1 MHCLQEKKADMK
13 ALVATTEHT
22 DFAPFIDAK
31 IFTVT
36 EIHAAVRI
44 ADVFFPNENEQ
55 ASFLDYLSVA
65 VAVWAPIN
73 GHVCVNLA
81 DVAGQINDE
90 IGSSSEDSEDQALNA
105 VVWPDAE
112 EWIRFLQESR
122 LVAHPDVNS
131 LDDVDYTKPLVLHN
145 SKLYLTRQWADEG
158 LVASAL
164 RHRLGSSPTVLP
176 SQAAEWITPIF
187 GKEFTETKEPNLQS
201 EAVRKALTHNTS
213 VLLGGPGTGK
223 TYTIAGLLHALFSE
237 HASHAKA
244 DSILRV
250 AIAAPTAKAARQVT
264 SSVEKSLKLA
274 HFPLDHQEA
283 ILTITKA
290 SSTIH
295 RLLGSVPGNRGRF
308 AHHAQNFLPYDVVII
323 DEVSMVSLPLM
334 ARVLESL
341 APTTKLVLVGDP
353 QQLKS
358 VESGA
363 VLPDIA
369 SLHGQ
374 QAFPITKLLFN
385 RRQENEAGKVNAIGE
400 LATLISEADSNPNAA
415 DDIVAFIEADHS
427 EITYI
432 SLPNSSTDPTKSS
445 TLSKLNPFFTG
456 YEQALEAAKSGNAD
470 KALASLASIRVLCG
484 HRQGPF
490 GVSDWNELIAD
501 KVGVRKTIG
510 ALGQPLL
517 NTRNDSQTGLANGDT
532 GIVVKDG
539 KSRKVCFAN
548 QTKTFE
554 PTALENIEVA
564 FATTIHKSQGSEFET
579 VVVIVP
585 RLDSPLLR
593 RELLYTAVTRARKHL
608 VIVGSQEAISAA
620 VNRPIVRVS
629 GLADRIRH

>member
-1 MHCLQEKKADMK
+1 MK

-55 ASFLDYLSVA
+55 ASFLDYLSIA

-90 IGSSSEDSEDQALNA
+90 IGSSYEDSEDQALNA

-112 EWIRFLQESR
+112 EWIRHLQESR

-131 LDDVDYTKPLVLHN
+131 MDDVDYTKPLVLHN

-158 LVASAL
+158 LVANKL
-164 RHRLGSSPTVLP
+164 RHRLGSSPTDLP

-187 GKEFTETKEPNLQS
+187 GKESTETKEPNLQA
-201 EAVRKALTHNTS
+201 EAVQKALTHNTS

-237 HASHAKA
+237 HASHTKA

-283 ILTITKA
+283 ILNITKA

-415 DDIVAFIEADHS
+415 DDIVTFIEADHS

-456 YEQALEAAKSGNAD
+456 YEQALEAAKAGNAD

-517 NTRNDSQTGLANGDT
+517 NTRNDSRTGLANGDT

-585 RLDSPLLR
+585 LLDSPLLR

-620 VNRPIVRVS
+620 VNRPIVRAS

>member
-1 MHCLQEKKADMK
+1 
-13 ALVATTEHT
+13 
-22 DFAPFIDAK
+22 
-31 IFTVT
+31 
-36 EIHAAVRI
+36 
-44 ADVFFPNENEQ
+44 
-55 ASFLDYLSVA
+55 
-65 VAVWAPIN
+65 
-73 GHVCVNLA
+73 
-81 DVAGQINDE
+81 
-90 IGSSSEDSEDQALNA
+90 
-105 VVWPDAE
+105 
-112 EWIRFLQESR
+112 
-122 LVAHPDVNS
+122 
-131 LDDVDYTKPLVLHN
+131 
-145 SKLYLTRQWADEG
+145 LYLTRQWADEG
-158 LVASAL
+158 LVANKL
-164 RHRLGSSPTVLP
+164 RHRLGSSPTDLP

-187 GKEFTETKEPNLQS
+187 GKESTETKEPNLQA
-201 EAVRKALTHNTS
+201 EAVQKALTHNTS

-223 TYTIAGLLHALFSE
+223 TYTIAGLLHALISE

-283 ILTITKA
+283 ILNITKA

-415 DDIVAFIEADHS
+415 DNIVTFIEADHS

-445 TLSKLNPFFTG
+445 TLSKLNPFFKG
-456 YEQALEAAKSGNAD
+456 YEQALEAAKAGNAD

-517 NTRNDSQTGLANGDT
+517 NTRNDSRTGLANGDT

-585 RLDSPLLR
+585 LLDSPLLR

-620 VNRPIVRVS
+620 VNRPIVRAS

>member
-1 MHCLQEKKADMK
+1 MRSSQEKKADMK
-13 ALVATTEHT
+13 ALVATTDHT
-22 DFAPFIDAK
+22 GFTPFIDAK

-81 DVAGQINDE
+81 DVEGQISDE
-90 IGSSSEDSEDQALNA
+90 IGSSSDDSEDQSLNA
-105 VVWPDAE
+105 VVWPDAK
-112 EWIRFLQESR
+112 EWIKHLQESR

-131 LDDVDYTKPLVLHN
+131 LDDVDYTKPLLLHN

-158 LVASAL
+158 LVAMEL
-164 RHRLGSSPTVLP
+164 RQRLGSPPTELP

-187 GKEFTETKEPNLQS
+187 GKDSAETNEINLQA

-223 TYTIAGLLHALFSE
+223 TYTIAGMLHALFSE
-237 HASHAKA
+237 HASSAQA

-274 HFPLDHQEA
+274 QFPLDHQEA
-283 ILTITKA
+283 ILNITRS

-295 RLLGSVPGNRGRF
+295 RLLGFVPGNRGRF
-308 AHHAQNFLPYDVVII
+308 AHHSQNKLPYDVVII

-385 RRQENEAGKVNAIGE
+385 RRQENETGKVNAIGV
-400 LATLISEADSNPNAA
+400 LATMISEAELNPNATE
-415 DDIVAFIEADHS
+415 DIIKFLEGGHS
-427 EITYI
+427 EITFV
-432 SLPNSSTDPTKSS
+432 SLPDTTTSPTKSS
-445 TLSKLNPFFTG
+445 ILGKLEPFFKG
-456 YEQALEAAKSGNAD
+456 YEKALEAAKAGNAEV
-470 KALASLASIRVLCG
+470 ALTALASIRVLCG

-490 GVSDWNELIAD
+490 GVSDWNDLIAN
-501 KVGVRKTIG
+501 KVGVRKTVG
-510 ALGQPLL
+510 SLGQPLL
-517 NTRNDSQTGLANGDT
+517 NTRNDSRTGLANGDT
-532 GIVVKDG
+532 GIVVMDG

-608 VIVGSQEAISAA
+608 VIVGSQEAITEAI
-620 VNRPIVRVS
+620 NRPIVRAS
-629 GLADRIRH
+629 GLADRISH

>member
-1 MHCLQEKKADMK
+1 M
-13 ALVATTEHT
+13 
-22 DFAPFIDAK
+22 
-31 IFTVT
+31 
-36 EIHAAVRI
+36 
-44 ADVFFPNENEQ
+44 
-55 ASFLDYLSVA
+55 
-65 VAVWAPIN
+65 
-73 GHVCVNLA
+73 
-81 DVAGQINDE
+81 
-90 IGSSSEDSEDQALNA
+90 
-105 VVWPDAE
+105 
-112 EWIRFLQESR
+112 
-122 LVAHPDVNS
+122 
-131 LDDVDYTKPLVLHN
+131 
-145 SKLYLTRQWADEG
+145 
-158 LVASAL
+158 
-164 RHRLGSSPTVLP
+164 
-176 SQAAEWITPIF
+176 
-187 GKEFTETKEPNLQS
+187 
-201 EAVRKALTHNTS
+201 
-213 VLLGGPGTGK
+213 LLGGPGTGK
-223 TYTIAGLLHALFSE
+223 TYTIAGLLHALLSE
-237 HASHAKA
+237 HASDAKA

-445 TLSKLNPFFTG
+445 TLSKLNPFFKG
-456 YEQALEAAKSGNAD
+456 YEQALEAAKVGNAD

-517 NTRNDSQTGLANGDT
+517 NTRNDSRTGLANGDT

-608 VIVGSQEAISAA
+608 VIVGSQEAIGVA
-620 VNRPIVRVS
+620 VNRPIVRAS

>member
-1 MHCLQEKKADMK
+1 
-13 ALVATTEHT
+13 
-22 DFAPFIDAK
+22 
-31 IFTVT
+31 
-36 EIHAAVRI
+36 
-44 ADVFFPNENEQ
+44 
-55 ASFLDYLSVA
+55 
-65 VAVWAPIN
+65 
-73 GHVCVNLA
+73 
-81 DVAGQINDE
+81 
-90 IGSSSEDSEDQALNA
+90 
-105 VVWPDAE
+105 
-112 EWIRFLQESR
+112 
-122 LVAHPDVNS
+122 
-131 LDDVDYTKPLVLHN
+131 
-145 SKLYLTRQWADEG
+145 
-158 LVASAL
+158 
-164 RHRLGSSPTVLP
+164 
-176 SQAAEWITPIF
+176 
-187 GKEFTETKEPNLQS
+187 
-201 EAVRKALTHNTS
+201 
-213 VLLGGPGTGK
+213 
-223 TYTIAGLLHALFSE
+223 
-237 HASHAKA
+237 
-244 DSILRV
+244 
-250 AIAAPTAKAARQVT
+250 
-264 SSVEKSLKLA
+264 
-274 HFPLDHQEA
+274 
-283 ILTITKA
+283 
-290 SSTIH
+290 
-295 RLLGSVPGNRGRF
+295 
-308 AHHAQNFLPYDVVII
+308 
-323 DEVSMVSLPLM
+323 MVSLPLM

-445 TLSKLNPFFTG
+445 TLSKLNPFFKG
-456 YEQALEAAKSGNAD
+456 YEQALEAAKAGNAD

-490 GVSDWNELIAD
+490 GVSDWNEIIAD

-608 VIVGSQEAISAA
+608 VIVGSQEAIGVA
-620 VNRPIVRVS
+620 VNRPIVRAS